1 MVAGF
6 RSARTPVVD
15 DSPAFRTAARA
26 LLRGDGGGVQVAD
39 DGDDVLRR
47 IAHHRPVLV
56 LLAVA
61 LPGLDGDPRVRRWP
75 RLTHARAR

>member
-6 RSARTPVVD
+6 RSARTTVVD

-26 LLRGDGGGVQVAD
+26 LLRGGGVQVAV

-47 IAHHRPVLV
+47 IAHHRRVLV